1 MRVDANPWPSQCCGT
16 ELIKSGSGS
25 YFSCRSGSG
34 SCHLNQVNK
43 VMKKTEVYVMGL
55 IQAFLKHF
63 KEFQGNMYFIKDEF
77 EEK

>member
-1 MRVDANPWPSQCCGT
+1 
-16 ELIKSGSGS
+16 
-25 YFSCRSGSG
+25 
-34 SCHLNQVNK
+34 
-43 VMKKTEVYVMGL
+43 MKKTEVYVMGL